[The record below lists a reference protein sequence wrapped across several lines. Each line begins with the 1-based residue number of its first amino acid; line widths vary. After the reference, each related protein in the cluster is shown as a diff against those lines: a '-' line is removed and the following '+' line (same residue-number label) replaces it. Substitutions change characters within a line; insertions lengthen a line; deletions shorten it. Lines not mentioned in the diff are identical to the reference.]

1 MSKEWVITALTTVE
15 VPVIGQTIKMDLEVS
30 SSNGSQWDISFGC
43 LLADEGETWWSNW
56 TRQKSFTGTQIEAM
70 EAGLEFARALEKAV
84 QRTIEGRLEFGKF
97 RMEDYVGRK
106 KTEIQGIPG
115 EDRYPW
121 EKEVDVRLIKSRPDY
136 VGYERTIYLR
146 LEIAEGVATGRIL
159 NLREL
164 L

>member
-1 MSKEWVITALTTVE
+1 MSKEWVITCLTNVL

-30 SSNGSQWDISFGC
+30 SSDGSQWDISFGC
-43 LLADEGETWWSNW
+43 LVGDQGETWWSDW
-56 TRQKSFTGTQIEAM
+56 TRQKSFTGTQMEAM

-97 RMEDYVGRK
+97 RMQDYVG
-106 KTEIQGIPG
+106 KTKLEIEG
-115 EDRYPW
+115 EDNRPW
-121 EKEVDVRLIKSRPDY
+121 VKEIEVVIVRGKPDY
-136 VGYERTIYLR
+136 ADYQRKVPLR
-146 LEIAEGVATGRIL
+146 LEIEAGIVTGKIL

>member
-1 MSKEWVITALTTVE
+1 
-15 VPVIGQTIKMDLEVS
+15 MDLEVS
-30 SSNGSQWDISFGC
+30 SSDGSQWDISFGC
-43 LLADEGETWWSNW
+43 LLADEDGKYWSDW
-56 TRQKSFTGTQIEAM
+56 TRQKSFYGTQAEAL

-84 QRTIEGRLEFGKF
+84 ERTIEGRLEFGKF
-97 RMEDYVGRK
+97 RLEDYVGKK

-121 EKEVDVRLIKSRPDY
+121 EKEVDVRIVRGKPDY
-136 VGYERTIYLR
+136 AGYERTIYLR
-146 LEIAEGVATGRIL
+146 LEIEAGIVTGKIL